1 MPLHISRRHFLQHAM
16 ATGVGLGALTGCRD
30 SVSPLLTVG
39 ICGPVHDHQDYAQS
53 GYAYIEPTV
62 QGFLVPEASEAE
74 FQANLDLLRGSNLS
88 VPVANSFLPST
99 LKVVGP
105 EANHEAVLGYAETA
119 FQRARIVGIEHI
131 VFGSGG
137 ARYIPDEFSHDQARA
152 QFVALLKKMAPLAA
166 RYGITLCLEP
176 LRQQETNFLNTVPE
190 SMAVLHEVGHA
201 HVQITFDIYHV
212 TQEGRGVDDV
222 HIAGGAIRHCHIAED
237 EDRRAPGVHGD
248 DFTPYFAAL
257 KTIGY
262 RGRISV
268 ECRWQER
275 ATELPAAAAE
285 LTRQLAMV

>member
-1 MPLHISRRHFLQHAM
+1 MSRRQFLQRTLVA
-16 ATGVGLGALTGCRD
+16 GVGIGVPAGRRY
-30 SVSPLLTVG
+30 SAPPLLTVG
-39 ICGPVHDHQDYAQS
+39 ICGPVRDHQDYAQS

-62 QGFLVPEASEAE
+62 QGFLVPEAPDAE
-74 FQANLDLLRGSNLS
+74 FQANFDLLRKSNLS
-88 VPVANSFLPST
+88 VPVANSFLPSA

-105 EANHEAVLGYAETA
+105 EVNHEAVLGYAETA
-119 FQRARIVGIEHI
+119 FRRARIVGIEHI

-137 ARYIPDEFSHDQARA
+137 ARYIPDKFLHDQART
-152 QFVALLKKMAPLAA
+152 QFVALLKKMGPLAA

-176 LRQQETNFLNTVPE
+176 LRRQETNFLNTVPE
-190 SMAVLHEVGHA
+190 SMAVLHEVGHS
-201 HVQITFDIYHV
+201 HVQLTFDIYHI

-237 EDRRAPGVHGD
+237 KDRRAPGVHGD

-262 RGRISV
+262 RGRISI

-275 ATELPAAAAE
+275 AAELPAAAAE
-285 LTRQLAMV
+285 LARQLAMV